1 MSLCACHTQK
11 PRNDREVHGSRTG
24 TDEYFIVRSR
34 NGVITFLWFL
44 FLPLHVS
51 AVMHLSSLFVD
62 FVRNTRHCCC
72 YYARSYRCIRTE
84 RNIRRKRR
92 DTRWMVANF
101 RNLVPVRPRFRF
113 FSMGDGEEL
122 RGCRGGRLKGDDGRT
137 FRMHGR
143 KVSAKLFD
151 RNSTVCGGGGILGAI
166 WRVER

>member
-51 AVMHLSSLFVD
+51 AVIVHAPLFVICR
-62 FVRNTRHCCC
+62 FRTQ
-72 YYARSYRCIRTE
+72 YTSLLLLLRSILLHSHE

-113 FSMGDGEEL
+113 FSMGRSWGVVEGGVWKGTMGEPFECT
-122 RGCRGGRLKGDDGRT
+122 G
-137 FRMHGR
+137 
-143 KVSAKLFD
+143 AKSR
-151 RNSTVCGGGGILGAI
+151 RNSLIVT
-166 WRVER
+166 RRFVEVEGY